1 MRTCCEKDQAVQRYS
16 GPSSGGDPASNERE
30 CSLKR
35 LVIIPT
41 YNEKDNI
48 QGLLEAVI
56 GLGIENLHI
65 LIVDDN
71 SPDGTAAIVKQM
83 QEKHDCIR
91 ILEREKKSG
100 LGTAYIAGF
109 NYAIEHEYDRIA
121 QMDADFSH
129 DPKDLVKLFES
140 VEEYDWV
147 IGSRYVNGV
156 SVVYWPMSRLILS
169 YGANIYSR
177 IITGMPVMD
186 GTAGFKCWRRA
197 TLENIRLEKV
207 KSQGYSFQIEMN
219 FRAWKAGY
227 KFFEVPIIF
236 VDRTEGQSKMSKKIV
251 REAVIM
257 VWRLKFWSMAGKV

>member
-1 MRTCCEKDQAVQRYS
+1 M
-16 GPSSGGDPASNERE
+16 
-30 CSLKR
+30 KR

-41 YNEKDNI
+41 YNEKENI
-48 QGLLEAVI
+48 SALLTRI
-56 GLGIENLHI
+56 PTLGIENLDM

-71 SPDGTAAIVKQM
+71 SPDGTANIVKSLQKENPNIHIM
-83 QEKHDCIR
+83 V
-91 ILEREKKSG
+91 REKKSG

-109 NYAIEHEYDRIA
+109 NWALEKGYDYIA

-129 DPKDLVKLFES
+129 NPKDLPKLFEAT
-140 VEEYDWV
+140 EKYDWV
-147 IGSRYVNGV
+147 IGSRYINGV

-186 GTAGFKCWRRA
+186 GTAGFKCWKREV
-197 TLENIRLEKV
+197 LNNINLEKV

-219 FRAWKAGY
+219 FRAWKKGY

-236 VDRTEGQSKMSKKIV
+236 IDRTEGQSKMSKKIV
-251 REAVIM
+251 REAVWM
-257 VWRLKFWSMAGKV
+257 VWQLKLWSILGKV